1 MKDPVGARW
10 ALVAVAA
17 AVGLLNL
24 LLLYRRITS
33 IARITVAL
41 WAGTLLTMAVVIVTG
56 ACHFDPAVA
65 FHMPST
71 SLHFSWGFLLGLG
84 QAARIGI
91 YDYLGYYDVC
101 YIGEEVREPGRVI
114 PRSILISLGVVA
126 LLYVLLNLSVIGVV
140 PWQEFV
146 PASDDNPVSKYV
158 VSIFMERVFGR
169 PVAAGFT
176 LLILWTAVASVF
188 ALLLGYSRIP
198 YAAARDGNFFKVFAR
213 LHPAGGF
220 PHVSLVVI
228 GGVSVLCCALSL
240 EVVIEALVTT
250 RILIQFIGQII
261 AVALLRRRAPAADR
275 PYRIWLYPL
284 PSLLALVGWSF
295 VFITAGLKTIL
306 FSLGVIVAGVAFYL
320 VWARAGRRWP
330 FSPPPAPPAPA
341 QPG

>member
-1 MKDPVGARW
+1 MTCA
-10 ALVAVAA
+10 
-17 AVGLLNL
+17 
-24 LLLYRRITS
+24 TS
-33 IARITVAL
+33 A
-41 WAGTLLTMAVVIVTG
+41 
-56 ACHFDPAVA
+56 
-65 FHMPST
+65 
-71 SLHFSWGFLLGLG
+71 
-84 QAARIGI
+84 
-91 YDYLGYYDVC
+91 
-101 YIGEEVREPGRVI
+101 VREPGRVI

-146 PASDDNPVSKYV
+146 PASDDNPVS
-158 VSIFMERVFGR
+158 STWFQSSWNGFLGARWLQ
-169 PVAAGFT
+169 GFT